1 MGHFSI
7 YRASLYR
14 EHYLY
19 NYHTR
24 YLVSGAQTSFFFFV
38 GAGKTRVWAI
48 GCTKLV
54 QCASIPGALFS
65 ATTRMHR
72 VKMTADDNAVLC

>member
-1 MGHFSI
+1 MDT
-7 YRASLYR
+7 LYTW
-14 EHYLY
+14 HQIA
-19 NYHTR
+19 
-24 YLVSGAQTSFFFFV
+24 LVSGTQTSFFFFV
-38 GAGKTRVWAI
+38 GRGKTRVWAI

-72 VKMTADDNAVLC
+72 VKMHR